1 MQHFKKTTMTAKK
14 ITTIILLLFFWTS
27 SFSADFYKSTT
38 DLNVR
43 SGPGTGYEVLFRS
56 QYGDEVKVLSKSNG
70 WYEVEYNGNI
80 GYASSKY
87 LKPTTTTE
95 TDSNTDSGNILSS
108 AANNILLIGGGFI
121 AFLFILAFLFK
132 RSALKNYG
140 SIIALLATFFYYVF
154 GLFLNLI
161 FISMLSS
168 SAGAGFLLSFFTY
181 ILALVVGI
189 LSIIGFFKNV
199 GIGIIVLSAIIALI
213 DFSTGAIPGGIM
225 ASMAL
230 FGGILITIGYSQIKQ
245 TV

>member
-1 MQHFKKTTMTAKK
+1 
-14 ITTIILLLFFWTS
+14 
-27 SFSADFYKSTT
+27 
-38 DLNVR
+38 
-43 SGPGTGYEVLFRS
+43 
-56 QYGDEVKVLSKSNG
+56 
-70 WYEVEYNGNI
+70 
-80 GYASSKY
+80 
-87 LKPTTTTE
+87 
-95 TDSNTDSGNILSS
+95 
-108 AANNILLIGGGFI
+108 
-121 AFLFILAFLFK
+121 
-132 RSALKNYG
+132 
-140 SIIALLATFFYYVF
+140 
-154 GLFLNLI
+154 
-161 FISMLSS
+161 MLSS